1 MAKSQLKSHKSSGET
16 TDRES
21 IGIKSGRQVAEM
33 LPDAGSAELKM
44 AKAAWYRTTADY
56 GHSNLRKSLWQLFD
70 TFVPYF
76 VLWAVM
82 IHTVLRQY
90 PYWIT
95 LGLALVAGGILVRI
109 FVIFHDCCHGSF
121 FTSRRANTILG
132 YVTGILTFTPFEHWR
147 FAHNRHHATAGDLDR
162 RGLGDV
168 WTMTTEE
175 YLGAPLRRRLAYR
188 IYRNP
193 FILFGPGSALLFLFF
208 QRFSKKDAGKRE
220 RRSVLHTNMAL
231 LFVAGIAT
239 WTIGLQTYLLVQ
251 LPIILIAGSLGLW
264 LFYMQ
269 HQFENVYWVRHES
282 WDPIKVALEGSGY
295 FKLPKAL
302 RWLTGNIGLHHI
314 HHVRPNIP
322 NYNLQ
327 QCHDENPAF
336 QAVKAITLRT
346 SLRSLQL
353 RLFDEESKKLV
364 SFRSLRTL
372 RWSSEAVSR
381 RWPKKRPEGKF
392 RSGLHR

>member
-1 MAKSQLKSHKSSGET
+1 MLSKS
-16 TDRES
+16 
-21 IGIKSGRQVAEM
+21 IAIKSEPQDADV
-33 LPDAGSAELKM
+33 LPDASSAKFKM
-44 AKAAWYRTTADY
+44 AKAAWYRTTSEY

-70 TFVPYF
+70 TFVPYL
-76 VLWAVM
+76 VLWAAM
-82 IHTVLRQY
+82 IYAVLQHY
-90 PYWIT
+90 PYWMT

-109 FVIFHDCCHGSF
+109 FIIFHDCCHGSF
-121 FTSRRANTILG
+121 FASRRANTILG

-147 FAHNRHHATAGDLDR
+147 FAHNTHHATAGDLDR
-162 RGLGDV
+162 RGLGDI

-175 YLGAPLRRRLAYR
+175 YLGAPLQRRLAYR

-208 QRFSKKDAGKRE
+208 QRFSAKGAGKKE
-220 RRSVLHTNMAL
+220 RRSVWRTNIAL
-231 LFVAGIAT
+231 LLLAGIAT

-251 LPIILIAGSLGLW
+251 LPVILIAGSLGLW

-336 QAVKAITLRT
+336 QAVQAITLRT

-372 RWSSEAVSR
+372 GWSREPVSR
-381 RWPKKRPEGKF
+381 RWPKKRSEGKF
-392 RSGLHR
+392 RLGLHR